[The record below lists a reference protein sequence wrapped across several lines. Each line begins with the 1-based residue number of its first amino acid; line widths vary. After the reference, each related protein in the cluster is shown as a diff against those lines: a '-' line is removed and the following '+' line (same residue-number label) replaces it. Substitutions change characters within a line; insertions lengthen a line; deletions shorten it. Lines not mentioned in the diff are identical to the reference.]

1 MYKKKGRENNLGWG
15 ENGTKLK
22 KKKTANLKKTVLV
35 AEKE

>member
-15 ENGTKLK
+15 ENGMKLE
-22 KKKTANLKKTVLV
+22 KKTTNPKKTVLV